1 MFALGDNKV
10 RRLVWLVVIAA
21 IGAVTLGCT
30 HQVRADEEGL
40 RRSFSD
46 RIATSSFVSD
56 FSRDA
61 DEFTFSGPDGQGGTA
76 TWQVRIESSLVE
88 PNDLDES
95 MPYQGRITS
104 QWRADGKVVDYLG
117 NMTALPQEFLDRG
130 LAQEC
135 WAYWIESSARWDW

>member
-1 MFALGDNKV
+1 MFALRDNKV
-10 RRLVWLVVIAA
+10 RRLVWLVVIVA
-21 IGAVTLGCT
+21 IGSVTLGCA
-30 HQVRADEEGL
+30 QVRVDEEGL
-40 RRSFSD
+40 RRSFAD
-46 RIATSSFVSD
+46 RIATSSFVND
-56 FSRDA
+56 FSSA
-61 DEFTFSGPDGQGGTA
+61 AGELTFSGPDGQGGTA
-76 TWQVRIESSLVE
+76 TWQVHIESSLVE